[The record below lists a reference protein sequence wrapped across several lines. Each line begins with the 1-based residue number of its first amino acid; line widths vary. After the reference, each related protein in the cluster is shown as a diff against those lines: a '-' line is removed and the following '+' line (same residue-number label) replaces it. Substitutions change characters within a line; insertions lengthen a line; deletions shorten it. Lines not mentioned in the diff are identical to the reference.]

1 MLPSSTAVSSLQTH
15 NFGGTQDT
23 MGIGRDMLF
32 GISKETT
39 HGNSWAG

>member
-15 NFGGTQDT
+15 NFGGIQYI
-23 MGIGRDMLF
+23 MGIGRDMVT

-39 HGNSWAG
+39 HGNIWAR